1 MFYFIFQIILP
12 FVMLITFNILT
23 YDKIIQFEQTL
34 VTQIRAQNTSQRQNS
49 SVRRFREGSRST
61 ISEYHHSGRGRGSN
75 AASHNSA
82 QNHNTVGKICI
93 LSFWQIDNKFRV
105 STIRTPYLCKLFLDF
120 VSLLFSFFSCFG
132 QNVKLNHSCLAGVGA
147 VCRFPR
153 VSFHKKWDYIPMWLF
168 LKYILI
174 DSFSLK

>member
-1 MFYFIFQIILP
+1 
-12 FVMLITFNILT
+12 MLITFNILT

-49 SVRRFREGSRST
+49 ARRFREGSRST

-93 LSFWQIDNKFRV
+93 LSFD
-105 STIRTPYLCKLFLDF
+105 KLAVFLK
-120 VSLLFSFFSCFG
+120 VSLSRKQIWKFSFEPKTNENIF
-132 QNVKLNHSCLAGVGA
+132 V
-147 VCRFPR
+147 
-153 VSFHKKWDYIPMWLF
+153 F
-168 LKYILI
+168 LTYLSKMG
-174 DSFSLK
+174 

>member
-1 MFYFIFQIILP
+1 MKNGVAEGVASDPHDTKYNIFQIILP

-49 SVRRFREGSRST
+49 VGRFRQGSRST

-93 LSFWQIDNKFRV
+93 LSFD
-105 STIRTPYLCKLFLDF
+105 KLAVFLK
-120 VSLLFSFFSCFG
+120 VSLSRKQIWKFSFEPKTNENIF
-132 QNVKLNHSCLAGVGA
+132 V
-147 VCRFPR
+147 
-153 VSFHKKWDYIPMWLF
+153 F
-168 LKYILI
+168 LTYLSKMG
-174 DSFSLK
+174 

>member
-1 MFYFIFQIILP
+1 
-12 FVMLITFNILT
+12 MLITFNILT

-49 SVRRFREGSRST
+49 ARRFREGSRST

-93 LSFWQIDNKFRV
+93 LSFDKLAESFYYVRPLWIVNYYVINSSNNLSNGNINTGVFFRQQKILQESWV
-105 STIRTPYLCKLFLDF
+105 IFLGLPLFTIWHN
-120 VSLLFSFFSCFG
+120 S
-132 QNVKLNHSCLAGVGA
+132 VKVRSSV
-147 VCRFPR
+147 
-153 VSFHKKWDYIPMWLF
+153 
-168 LKYILI
+168 
-174 DSFSLK
+174 

>member
-1 MFYFIFQIILP
+1 MFFITYVVIVGALNLIIIFCFIFQIILP

-49 SVRRFREGSRST
+49 VRRFREGSRST

-93 LSFWQIDNKFRV
+93 SSFD
-105 STIRTPYLCKLFLDF
+105 KLEI
-120 VSLLFSFFSCFG
+120 
-132 QNVKLNHSCLAGVGA
+132 Q
-147 VCRFPR
+147 P
-153 VSFHKKWDYIPMWLF
+153 
-168 LKYILI
+168 
-174 DSFSLK
+174 